1 MAKSATNKKAAKY
14 ADLIASC
21 DTGVSMIENR
31 TKHMK
36 LQGFSG
42 AGKTHFYLTM
52 FSDLAKGRNP
62 DEALLCII
70 DCDME
75 GQADLI
81 GRDSIVPEGLR
92 PRIFRKVC
100 TRPDEVNDMV
110 LAFIDLLHQHKAEHP
125 DGVRMVVLENEG
137 AFYIGCRNHYAES
150 VHGMSEADLLLAR
163 QQQALREGK
172 KTLPTFEEG
181 QMHSYKVINRLFITP
196 YERLK
201 MGAEMCG
208 AHFIGTTLMKTRTE
222 GFGTNDAKEI
232 TVSAGRPDITDP
244 LFDWILEFSSQQRIK
259 AGELQVR
266 HMVQVKKSRACAPFI
281 LDNPTQERFKKA
293 CDKSSA

>member
-1 MAKSATNKKAAKY
+1 MAKSATKKKNY

-21 DTGVSMIENR
+21 DTGDTMVQNR
-31 TKHMK
+31 VRHMK

-42 AGKTHFYLTM
+42 SGKTHFYLTM
-52 FSDLAKGRNP
+52 FTDMASKLDSP

-70 DCDME
+70 DCDLE

-81 GRDSIVPEGLR
+81 ARDSIVPPALR
-92 PRIFRKVC
+92 SRILRKVC
-100 TRPDEVNDMV
+100 SRPDDVNDMV
-110 LAFIDLLHQHKAEHP
+110 LAFIDLLNTHKTEHP
-125 DGVRMVVLENEG
+125 NGVRMVVLENEG
-137 AFYIGCRNHYAES
+137 AFYMGCRNHYAES
-150 VHGMSEADLLLAR
+150 VHGLSEADLLLSR

-181 QMHSYKVINRLFITP
+181 QMHSYKVINRLFSTP

-222 GFGTNDAKEI
+222 GFGTSDAKEI
-232 TVSAGRPDITDP
+232 TVSAGRPALTDP

-266 HMVQVKKSRACAPFI
+266 HMVQVKKSRSCKPFL
-281 LDNPTQERFKKA
+281 LDNPTQERFDKA
-293 CDKSSA
+293 VEKSSA